1 MTMTLTRPMTKQPT
15 IHRNSPLNAASSP
28 RSATT
33 DHLMT
38 PRPADAS
45 QTSTVPPL
53 ALSLTQ
59 TPPPLVGRRAQRW
72 RSRLNELRVYMHT
85 HANLPTFTH
94 SSLGGWVDQQKV
106 NYHFDQLA
114 AWQIHL
120 LNQIPRW
127 TWAYKHP
134 TFDDNVRRVEMFVCR
149 NFRLPRVADGP
160 IGVWLSRYRIE
171 RPEGDDLVMAHRGIT
186 EAQRLALETV
196 VRNGSLDDTPS
207 WQVRFNDV
215 EWFAHE
221 YGYIPR
227 NGELPGLSCWVKTQ
241 RGAYRDGTLDE
252 RQIELLGA
260 LPGWTWSG
268 RFPRPNFSHH
278 N

>member
-1 MTMTLTRPMTKQPT
+1 
-15 IHRNSPLNAASSP
+15 
-28 RSATT
+28 
-33 DHLMT
+33 
-38 PRPADAS
+38 PRPIDTAQAP
-45 QTSTVPPL
+45 TTPPL

-59 TPPPLVGRRAQRW
+59 APSPLVGRRAQRW

-134 TFDDNVRRVEMFVCR
+134 THIVVKCRVLVGPRPARNLVQQVNLIPRWTWAYKHPTFDDNVRRVEMFVCR

-171 RPEGDDLVMAHRGIT
+171 RPEGDDRVMAHRGIT

-196 VRNGSLDDTPS
+196 VRNASLDDTPS

-215 EWFAHE
+215 
-221 YGYIPR
+221 
-227 NGELPGLSCWVKTQ
+227 
-241 RGAYRDGTLDE
+241 
-252 RQIELLGA
+252 
-260 LPGWTWSG
+260 
-268 RFPRPNFSHH
+268 
-278 N
+278 

>member
-1 MTMTLTRPMTKQPT
+1 MTMTLARPMTKQST
-15 IHRNSPLNAASSP
+15 THRNNLHDTTSSP

-33 DHLMT
+33 NRLMT
-38 PRPADAS
+38 PRSVTATQSRLAPS
-45 QTSTVPPL
+45 L

-59 TPPPLVGRRAQRW
+59 TPPSPVGRRAQRW
-72 RSRLNELRVYMHT
+72 RSRLNELRAYMHT
-85 HANLPTFTH
+85 HAQLPTFTY

-106 NYHFDQLA
+106 NYHYGQLA
-114 AWQIHL
+114 AWQIRL
-120 LNQIPRW
+120 LNQVPRW
-127 TWAYKHP
+127 TWAYKRP
-134 TFDDNVRRVEMFVCR
+134 TFDDNVRRVEMFVCC

-160 IGVWLSRYRIE
+160 IGVWLSRHRIE
-171 RPEGDDLVMAHRGIT
+171 RPEGDDLVVAYRGIT

-196 VRNGSLDDTPS
+196 IRNGSLDNAPS

-241 RGAYRDGTLDE
+241 RGAYRDGTLDD

-260 LPGWTWSG
+260 LPGWTWTG
-268 RFPRPNFSHH
+268 RFPRPNISHH